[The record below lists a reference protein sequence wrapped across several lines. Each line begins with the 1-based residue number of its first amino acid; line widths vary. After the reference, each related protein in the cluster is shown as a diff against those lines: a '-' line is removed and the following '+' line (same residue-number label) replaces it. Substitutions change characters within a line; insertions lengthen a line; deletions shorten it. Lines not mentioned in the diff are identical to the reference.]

1 LLMRAVLRVGAGS
14 ALALLLLAPEV
25 LRF

>member
-1 LLMRAVLRVGAGS
+1 MRAVLRVGTGS